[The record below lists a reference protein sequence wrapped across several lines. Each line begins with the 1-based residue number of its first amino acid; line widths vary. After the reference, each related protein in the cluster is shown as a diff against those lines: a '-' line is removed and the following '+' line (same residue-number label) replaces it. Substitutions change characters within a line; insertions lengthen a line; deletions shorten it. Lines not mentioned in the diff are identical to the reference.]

1 MLTTVFPNCAGLD
14 VHKKFVTACRFTVDA
29 QGVTHCERRKFS
41 TMTADLEALAS
52 WLAAGH
58 CTHVAMESTGVY
70 WQPVYNIL
78 EARFEL
84 LVVNA
89 QSIKRMAGRKTDMT
103 DAEWIATLLQ
113 HGLLQPSFIPDRQQR
128 ELRDLSRYRLRLVQE
143 RTRFANRLQKVLEGT
158 NIKLSA
164 VVSDLQGVSAQA
176 ILRQLLAGETDPH
189 ILAELAKTSLRHKR
203 AELERALVGQ
213 ITPHQRYLLS
223 DLLIHLDFLDE
234 QIGRQD
240 GRLEAQLSR
249 MPDYPEVVRLLD
261 TIPGIDRQ
269 LAILIVAEIGVDM
282 SRFPSDRHLTAWAG
296 VAPGNNETGGKRRP
310 AEARQGNKY
319 LCSGLVLGAH
329 GAARTKGSYLQS
341 LYHRIAARRGKGR
354 AAVAVGRTIL
364 QMAYYMISRNQVY
377 QELGSNYLDA
387 LDKQRTAKRLIQRL
401 EALGFEIQATERTRA
416 PSAMEGLPSASQA
429 VGSRSL
435 PKRERLRPPV
445 AA

>member
-1 MLTTVFPNCAGLD
+1 MLKEVYPHCAGLD
-14 VHKKFVTACRFTVDA
+14 VHKKFVTACRLTVDE
-29 QGVTHCERRKFS
+29 QGVTHSERRKFS
-41 TMTADLEALAS
+41 SMMADLEDLAN
-52 WLAAGH
+52 WLSAGR
-58 CTHVAMESTGVY
+58 CSHVAMESTGVY
-70 WQPVYNIL
+70 WQPIYNIL
-78 EARFEL
+78 EGRFAL
-84 LVVNA
+84 FVVNA
-89 QSIKRMAGRKTDMT
+89 QAIKRMPGRKTDMT
-103 DAEWIATLLQ
+103 DAEWIATLMQ
-113 HGLLQPSFIPDRQQR
+113 HGLLQCSFISERDQR
-128 ELRDLSRYRLRLVQE
+128 ELRDLSRYRLRLLQE

-176 ILRQLLAGETDPH
+176 ILRQLLGGETDPH
-189 ILAELAKTSLRHKR
+189 VLAGLAKGMLRNKR
-203 AELERALVGQ
+203 QELERALVGR

-234 QIGRQD
+234 QIGKQEAHI
-240 GRLEAQLSR
+240 EAQLSV
-249 MPDYPEVVRLLD
+249 MPRYLEVVRLLD

-269 LAILIVAEIGVDM
+269 LAILMVAEIGIDM

-296 VAPGNNETGGKRRP
+296 VAPGNNETGGKRR
-310 AEARQGNKY
+310 AGQTRQGNKY

-364 QMAYYMISRNQVY
+364 QMAYYMISRDQVY

-401 EALGFEIQATERTRA
+401 EALGFEIHATER
-416 PSAMEGLPSASQA
+416 
-429 VGSRSL
+429 
-435 PKRERLRPPV
+435 V
-445 AA
+445 AAPPPAKGLALAG

>member
-1 MLTTVFPNCAGLD
+1 MLKEAYPNCAGLD
-14 VHKKFVTACRFTVDA
+14 VHKKFVIACRLTVDE
-29 QGVTHCERRKFS
+29 QGVTHSERRKFS
-41 TMTADLEALAS
+41 SMTADLEDLAH
-52 WLAAGH
+52 WLAAGC

-70 WQPVYNIL
+70 WQPVFNIL
-78 EARFEL
+78 EGRFVL
-84 LVVNA
+84 FVVNA
-89 QSIKRMAGRKTDMT
+89 QSIKRMPGRKTDMT
-103 DAEWIATLLQ
+103 DAEWIATLMQ
-113 HGLLQPSFIPDRQQR
+113 HGLLQCSFIPERDQR
-128 ELRDLSRYRLRLVQE
+128 ELRDLSRYRLRLLQE

-189 ILAELAKTSLRHKR
+189 VLAELAKTSLRNKR
-203 AELERALVGQ
+203 TELERALVGQ

-234 QIGRQD
+234 QIARQ
-240 GRLEAQLSR
+240 EAHVEGQLSQ
-249 MPDYPEVVRLLD
+249 MPRYLEVVRLLD

-296 VAPGNNETGGKRRP
+296 VAPGNNETGGKRRSG
-310 AEARQGNKY
+310 EARQGNKY

-401 EALGFEIQATERTRA
+401 EALGFEIHAAERVTAA
-416 PSAMEGLPSASQA
+416 PTVQGLPLA
-429 VGSRSL
+429 G
-435 PKRERLRPPV
+435 
-445 AA
+445 